1 MVFYYV
7 TITYIFGERDKVVI
21 TMTILEKAPAKINLS
36 LDVLR
41 KRNDGYHDVEMI
53 MTSIDLADRIEL
65 EPIAGDKIEISLE
78 SRYVP
83 NDERNLAYK
92 AAQVFKATYG
102 ISEGVHIRIDK
113 AIPVSAGLGGGST
126 DAAAVLRGL
135 NRLWSLDIPLDELAN
150 LGSTI
155 GADVAFCVYG
165 NTAIARGYGE
175 KIERLPSPP
184 PCWIVLAKPD
194 IGVST
199 RTIFGRISVDTI
211 VHPPTATILEALR
224 NRDFN
229 KLCKNIGN
237 SLEDITFALHPEVMQ
252 IKEAMIH
259 AGAAGVLM
267 SGSGPTVY
275 GLVEQQSKATSIYN
289 GMRGFC
295 EEVYLV
301 RLLG

>member
-1 MVFYYV
+1 
-7 TITYIFGERDKVVI
+7 
-21 TMTILEKAPAKINLS
+21 MTILEKAPAKINLS

-41 KRNDGYHDVEMI
+41 KREDGYHDVEMI

-65 EPIAGDKIEISLE
+65 ERLGENRIEISLE

-92 AAQVFKATYG
+92 AADVFKEAYG
-102 ISEGVHIRIDK
+102 ITEGVHIRIDK
-113 AIPVSAGLGGGST
+113 NIPVSAGLGGGST

-135 NRLWSLDIPLDELAN
+135 NRLWSLGIPLDELAE

-175 KIERLPSPP
+175 KIESLPSPP
-184 PCWIVLAKPD
+184 SCWIILAKPD

-199 RTIFGRISVDTI
+199 KTIFGQIDVERLF
-211 VHPPTATILEALR
+211 HPQTSEILKALSER
-224 NRDFN
+224 NFD
-229 KLCKNIGN
+229 KLCRNIGN
-237 SLEDITFALHPEVMQ
+237 SLEDITFSLHPEVMR
-252 IKEAMIH
+252 IKEAMVH

-275 GLVEQQSKATSIYN
+275 GLVEQQSKATRIYN

-295 EEVYLV
+295 DEVYLV